1 MRLRHS
7 INNDAVVRV
16 RLCGAGSMKRYGVRP
31 SVRLSVPS
39 SDRCVRDGAA
49 GLLLSAVLTADID
62 RRRRRR
68 QPVAHQQR
76 RRSTALSSKLRS
88 AAANAS
94 SVTFTAD
101 VGI

>member
-7 INNDAVVRV
+7 ISNDAVVRV

-39 SDRCVRDGAA
+39 SDRCVRDGVA

-62 RRRRRR
+62 RRRR

-76 RRSTALSSKLRS
+76 RRSTALSSSKCEQCH
-88 AAANAS
+88 
-94 SVTFTAD
+94 VYC
-101 VGI
+101 

>member
-1 MRLRHS
+1 
-7 INNDAVVRV
+7 
-16 RLCGAGSMKRYGVRP
+16 
-31 SVRLSVPS
+31 
-39 SDRCVRDGAA
+39 VRDGAA

-62 RRRRRR
+62 RRRR

>member
-1 MRLRHS
+1 
-7 INNDAVVRV
+7 
-16 RLCGAGSMKRYGVRP
+16 MKRYGVRP

-39 SDRCVRDGAA
+39 SDRCVRDGAV
-49 GLLLSAVLTADID
+49 GLPLSAVLTADID
-62 RRRRRR
+62 RRRRR